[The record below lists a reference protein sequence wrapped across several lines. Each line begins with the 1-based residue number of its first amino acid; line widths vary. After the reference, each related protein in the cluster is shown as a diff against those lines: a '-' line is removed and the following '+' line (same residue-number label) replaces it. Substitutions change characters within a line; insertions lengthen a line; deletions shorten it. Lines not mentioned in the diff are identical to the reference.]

1 VTKPRYASTGLLLLL
16 TAASCGDGTKPTP
29 QDGAA
34 APDGRTPDAPDVS
47 DARGPDAQDGAAEVR
62 IAPPGLTRQ
71 LVSGHASLVGSGPNT
86 CTNQPGLTDD
96 RWCGFTVA
104 AATAGRYELWVIDAT
119 RAAGGVDL
127 KCDGTDAHCL
137 RLSTN
142 AYYDRFV
149 GPGDDGFEGDT
160 LVYKADADPTATQG
174 FVGPVYAW
182 RPGWPAGRKLTS
194 PTGVVCSGHKTQPVA
209 LCLQNRVQNAAGD
222 VSYDLVAGP
231 LPAADDAPLP
241 EIETLLATAGTDRV
255 GADQFQV
262 GLSPDGA
269 YVAWSAR
276 PTPDGQETLKTQ
288 KIADATTRQTVA
300 TNVSSWEIS
309 RDGTRWL
316 WLRAFNHDDLVP
328 SGTLEIATFPDGA
341 DVSTLAPSVSNYQG
355 VGDNGVLYRDNV
367 VHTLGDLRLMP
378 DRAAPATTT
387 LVDQMVAAVL
397 ATSDDATTIVYS
409 KTLTAVGNDVFAWT
423 AALATPC
430 TVWAAPSASSTAY
443 LMAGNRV
450 VVWAQEDVMSQVVSV
465 AATPIAS
472 CATATFGPNLL
483 RWLPFGDDRVVFLD
497 EAAGGAT
504 TGILRATQVGD
515 TSATGPGT
523 PLAAA
528 VDPVYAP
535 VYAQAAS
542 ATPAVLYTVG
552 TQATEAGL
560 YIYAGTL
567 LGEPSPPSDA
577 GIGDAGALEAGPADG
592 ATD

>member
-1 VTKPRYASTGLLLLL
+1 VTKPRYASTGLLFLL
-16 TAASCGDGTKPTP
+16 TAASCGDGAKPAP

-34 APDGRTPDAPDVS
+34 AQDGPTRDATDAS
-47 DARGPDAQDGAAEVR
+47 DAGGADAQADQDGAADVA
-62 IAPPGLTRQ
+62 IAPPGLTRR
-71 LVSGHASLVGSGPNT
+71 LVSGNASLVGSGPNT
-86 CTNQPGLTDD
+86 CTNQPGNTDD

-104 AATAGRYELWVIDAT
+104 AAAGGRYELWVIDAT
-119 RAAGGVDL
+119 LAASGADL

-160 LVYKADADPTATQG
+160 LVYKADADPTVTQE

-182 RPGWPAGRKLTS
+182 RPGWPAGRALTS

-209 LCLQNRVQNAAGD
+209 LCLQNRTQDAAGD

-231 LPAADDAPLP
+231 LPAADGTPLP
-241 EIETLLATAGTDRV
+241 AIETLLATASTDRT
-255 GADQFQV
+255 GPGRFQV

-276 PTPDGQETLKTQ
+276 PTPDGQETLKVQ
-288 KIADATTRQTVA
+288 KIDDATTRQTIA
-300 TNVSSWEIS
+300 ANVSSWEIS

-316 WLRAFNHDDLVP
+316 WLRAFNYDDLVP
-328 SGTLEIATFPDGA
+328 SGTLEIATFPGGA

-355 VGDNGVLYRDNV
+355 AGDQGVLYRDNV

-378 DRAAPATTT
+378 DRTAPATTT

-397 ATSDDATTIVYS
+397 ATSDDATTIVYT
-409 KTLTAVGNDVFAWT
+409 KTQTAVGNDVFAWS
-423 AALATPC
+423 AALATTC
-430 TVWAAPSASSTAY
+430 TVSAAPSASSTAY

-450 VVWAQEDVMSQVVSV
+450 VVWAQENIMTQIVSV

-472 CATATFGPNLL
+472 CATTTFGPNLL
-483 RWLPFGDDRVVFLD
+483 RWLPFGDDRLVFLD
-497 EAAGGAT
+497 DAEGGAT

-515 TSATGPGT
+515 TAATDRGT
-523 PLAAA
+523 ALAAA
-528 VDPVYAP
+528 VDSVYAP
-535 VYAQAAS
+535 VYASVAS
-542 ATPAVLYTVG
+542 ATPAVLYTEG
-552 TQATEAGL
+552 TPTPDAGL

-567 LGEPSPPSDA
+567 LGETSTQSDA
-577 GIGDAGALEAGPADG
+577 GAGDVGLDG
-592 ATD
+592 QAID